1 MSTKPTTIAVATYAS
16 AANAELAHDA
26 VRGATSAGQLVHI
39 PICMDR
45 KGADAEL
52 GTGQYGLV
60 IVAANP
66 QNTDVAALLD
76 NAIDTVVVVDDVV
89 VVVDTEGE
97 LDKAFESAQ
106 N

>member
-1 MSTKPTTIAVATYAS
+1 MSTKPTTIAVTTYAT

-26 VRGATSAGQLVHI
+26 VRGVTSAGQLDHI
-39 PICMDR
+39 AICMDR
-45 KGADAEL
+45 KGADGEF

-76 NAIDTVVVVDDVV
+76 KAFGTAVVGD
-89 VVVDTEGE
+89 VVDTEVE